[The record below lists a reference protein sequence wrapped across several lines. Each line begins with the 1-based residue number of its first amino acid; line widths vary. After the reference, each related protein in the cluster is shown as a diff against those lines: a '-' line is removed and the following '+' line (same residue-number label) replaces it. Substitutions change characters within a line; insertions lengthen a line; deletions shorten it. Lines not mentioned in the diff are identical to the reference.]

1 MNIVSPV
8 QHPHSQIKPNH
19 VLIGKKKN
27 TSIQAQFYLCED
39 TQRAIKYN
47 TKSGMCTGDFF
58 CDLRE
63 YSKTDKANGFSM
75 ASIHKLQAVWITAL
89 FCPPKTSYFPLPQ
102 STFVNLR
109 TKSDKAFAD
118 VRRSVWEV
126 SKPFLGTCLG
136 HIYTTAGPSRTE
148 ESRFLKPEFFKSSGF
163 SSLYRKKNTFDPEKL
178 RFRFHWFSN
187 LCINVSIQFFLARL
201 LRLSSTFLGSCWW

>member
-1 MNIVSPV
+1 MNIVSPA
-8 QHPHSQIKPNH
+8 QHPHSQIKPYH
-19 VLIGKKKN
+19 VLIGKKKKKHLYRRNFIFAKILRELLN
-27 TSIQAQFYLCED
+27 TIQRVECAL
-39 TQRAIKYN
+39 AI
-47 TKSGMCTGDFF
+47 FF

-89 FCPPKTSYFPLPQ
+89 FCLPKTSYFPLPQ

-148 ESRFLKPEFFKSSGF
+148 ESRFLKSEFFKSSGF

-178 RFRFHWFSN
+178 KK
-187 LCINVSIQFFLARL
+187 IEIPVL
-201 LRLSSTFLGSCWW
+201 LSLELMY